1 MRRNGRNLGLA
12 RPDSPLADSE
22 RMKPISSET
31 RSQKRRLQS
40 RARGLC
46 SLGCVAGL
54 VIAAGLGLIRTQ
66 AQESF
71 PLPAIDPPG
80 AKASPPGA
88 KASPAT
94 SNAAPAHPAG
104 QPARPQAGAGDAS
117 APDIAKQCADL
128 LRMATDLK
136 AAVDKSS
143 AGTLSVTVVRKAG
156 EIEQLAHKVRLT
168 NGKS

>member
-1 MRRNGRNLGLA
+1 
-12 RPDSPLADSE
+12 
-22 RMKPISSET
+22 MKPISSET

-71 PLPAIDPPG
+71 PLPAIN
-80 AKASPPGA
+80 PPGA

-156 EIEQLAHKVRLT
+156 EIEQLAHKVRIA
-168 NGKS
+168 NAKY